1 MQKVVTGCPGN
12 CGGSCPI
19 LAYVEEGRIVRVS
32 PEDYGGADGRPQLR
46 PCAIGLSHVQRVH
59 HPDRLLYPLRRVG
72 ERGEGAFQRI
82 TWEEALNKMASE
94 MLRVK
99 RRYGPEAILGLAG
112 SGNVKGLMSAG
123 VLARRFLNAFGGH
136 TTTRASISNQ
146 GAVFASDHTLG
157 QRLPPPSRESLLRS
171 KLVIMWGL
179 NPSET
184 IQGTNMN
191 WYLAQAKESGTR
203 FIFVD
208 PRFSNSAAALAD
220 QWIPICPGTD
230 AAMLVAMAFVLIRE
244 KLCDGEFLTRCIYG
258 FEHYRDYCLGVV
270 DGEPKTPA
278 WAEDICGVPAETI
291 AVLAR
296 DYAGSKPA
304 NLWPGYAPGRT
315 AFGGQFHR
323 ACIALAAMTGN
334 IGIPGGGVACYF
346 GRDLQATL
354 GVSELDRL
362 PNLTEKS
369 VVGWRWADA
378 VLRGKEGGYP
388 SDIKMIVS
396 VAGERLNQCGDINK
410 GIQALKK
417 VDFVVVLD
425 QFLTPIARYA
435 DLVLPVATQFE
446 REDVQL
452 SKGWYAYMFHSGK
465 AIEPVGE
472 CWSDLEIFTQ
482 LARRLGLEHFPSPGE
497 EQWLD
502 ELMAEAAVDLEKL
515 GKQGIYWYQDSQDD
529 DVPLREFVQDPEGH
543 PLPTASGKIEI
554 YSQSIAKMG
563 LPDLLPPIP
572 TYIDTWE
579 GPHHPLSRQY
589 PLLLVTWHSGRRIH
603 STFDNVP
610 WLRELEPHT
619 LWMNPRDAQKRD
631 IRDGDMVEVFNDI
644 GSTVIQAK
652 ITERIMPGVVGIY
665 QGVWFNLDRSG
676 KDRAGSV
683 NMLCKDT
690 VSPGEAAATNG
701 ILVQAV
707 RWEA

>member
-1 MQKVVTGCPGN
+1 
-12 CGGSCPI
+12 
-19 LAYVEEGRIVRVS
+19 
-32 PEDYGGADGRPQLR
+32 
-46 PCAIGLSHVQRVH
+46 
-59 HPDRLLYPLRRVG
+59 
-72 ERGEGAFQRI
+72 
-82 TWEEALNKMASE
+82 
-94 MLRVK
+94 MLHIK
-99 RRYGPEAILGLAG
+99 RQYGPEAILGLAG

-123 VLARRFLNAFGGH
+123 VLVRRLLNAFGGH

-146 GAVFASDHTLG
+146 GAIFASDHTLG
-157 QRLPPPSRESLLRS
+157 QRLPPPSRESLLQS

-191 WYLAQAKESGTR
+191 WYLAQARENGTR

-220 QWIPICPGTD
+220 QWIPIYPGTD
-230 AAMLVAMAFVLIRE
+230 AAMLVAMAFVLFRE
-244 KLCDGEFLTRCIYG
+244 KLCDVEFLNRCTYG

-270 DGEPKTPA
+270 DGEPKTPG

-291 AVLAR
+291 AILAR
-296 DYAGSKPA
+296 DYARSKPA
-304 NLWPGYAPGRT
+304 NLWPGEAPGRT
-315 AFGGQFHR
+315 AFGEQFHR
-323 ACIALAAMTGN
+323 ACITLAAMTSN

-346 GRDLQATL
+346 SRDLRATL

-362 PNLTEKS
+362 PNPTGKS

-378 VLRGKEGGYP
+378 VLRGKQGGHP

-410 GIQALKK
+410 GIRALNN

-425 QFLTPIARYA
+425 QFLTPTARYA

-452 SKGWYAYMFHSGK
+452 SKGWQAYMFHSGK

-472 CWSDLEIFTQ
+472 CWSDLEVFTQ
-482 LARRLGLEHFPSPGE
+482 LARRLELEHFPSPSE
-497 EQWLD
+497 AQWLD
-502 ELMAEAAVDLEKL
+502 ELMAEAAVDLEGL
-515 GKQGIYWYQDSQDD
+515 EEQGVYWHQDSQND
-529 DVPLREFVQDPEGH
+529 DVALWEFIEDPEGH
-543 PLPTASGKIEI
+543 PLPTASGKIEV
-554 YSQSIAKMG
+554 YSQSIADIG

-579 GPHHPLSRQY
+579 GPHHPLRRRY
-589 PLLLVTWHSGRRIH
+589 PFLLVTWHSGRRIH

-619 LWMNPRDAQKRD
+619 LWMNPQDAQRRD

-644 GSTVIQAK
+644 GSTAIQAK
-652 ITERIMPGVVGIY
+652 ITERIVPGVVGIY
-665 QGVWFNLDRSG
+665 QGVWFKLDRSG

-690 VSPGEAAATNG
+690 VSPGEAAVTNG
-701 ILVQAV
+701 ILVQVA
-707 RWEA
+707 RREA